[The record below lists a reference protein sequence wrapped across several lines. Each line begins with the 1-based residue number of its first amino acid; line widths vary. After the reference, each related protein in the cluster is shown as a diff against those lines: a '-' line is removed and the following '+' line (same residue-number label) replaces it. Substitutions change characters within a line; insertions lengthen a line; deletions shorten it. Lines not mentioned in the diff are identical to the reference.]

1 MSLDKDFQTFF
12 NTTEYG
18 VAILNIEN
26 LQYRCHKMN
35 DTLREYLQYSE
46 EEINS
51 INFKDLTH
59 PEDFDKS
66 KSYIYKLLSREID
79 EYSIVKRYIRK
90 DKSILYANIT
100 TMLLSSKYVLLV
112 VHDISKAG
120 KFISDI
126 KDKKEELSDE
136 VIDNFCDNINGEAFY
151 EIDKRRKYF
160 RVKFFQPV
168 CSKLKILTIN
178 DKAVDASAASICVK
192 NIGLGGL
199 KFSNHLDFPID
210 PAVTYSFNLT
220 LLGHEFNLRGKIVRT
235 IEEKNRPEYGVEF
248 IMDETERTT
257 LARILNNVT
266 LLQRNHL
273 SLYDCSFCKGCY
285 SKTNKK

>member
-1 MSLDKDFQTFF
+1 MSLNKDFHSFF

-51 INFKDLTH
+51 MNFKDLTH
-59 PEDFDKS
+59 PEDFAKS
-66 KSYIYKLLSREID
+66 KSYIYKLLSKEVE
-79 EYSIVKRYIRK
+79 EYSMGKRYIRK
-90 DKSILYANIT
+90 DKSILYAQIT
-100 TMLLSSKYVLLV
+100 AMLLSRKYVLLI

-120 KFISDI
+120 KFINDI

-136 VIDNFCDNINGEAFY
+136 VIDHFCENRPDEPYY

-160 RVKFFQPV
+160 RVKFFEPI
-168 CSKLKILTIN
+168 CAKLKILHIN
-178 DKAVDASAASICVK
+178 NTAVDASTAFVCVK

-199 KFSNHLDFPID
+199 KFSNHLEFPID
-210 PAVTYSFNLT
+210 PAITYNFNLK
-220 LLGHEFNLRGKIVRT
+220 LLGHEFDLKGNIVRI
-235 IEEKNRPEYGVEF
+235 IEKKDRPEYGVEF
-248 IMDETERTT
+248 IIDETLRTT

-273 SLYDCSFCKGCY
+273 SVYDCSLCKGSCP
-285 SKTNKK
+285 K

>member
-1 MSLDKDFQTFF
+1 MNLDKDFQIFF

-51 INFKDLTH
+51 MNFKDLTH
-59 PEDFDKS
+59 AEDFAKS
-66 KSYIYKLLSREID
+66 KAYIYKLLSKEIED
-79 EYSIVKRYIRK
+79 YSMVKRYIRK
-90 DKSILYANIT
+90 DNSILYANIT
-100 TMLLSSKYVLLV
+100 AMLLSRKYVLLV
-112 VHDISKAG
+112 VHDISNAG
-120 KFISDI
+120 KFINDI

-136 VIDNFCDNINGEAFY
+136 VIDQFCDNIDDDQSY
-151 EIDKRRKYF
+151 EIDKSRKYF
-160 RVKFFQPV
+160 RVKFFQSV
-168 CSKLKILTIN
+168 CAKLKILTIN
-178 DKAVDASAASICVK
+178 NMTVDASSAFACVK

-210 PAVTYSFNLT
+210 PAVTYNFNLT
-220 LLGHEFNLRGKIVRT
+220 LLGHEFDLRGKIVRT
-235 IEEKNRPEYGVEF
+235 IEKEDRPEYGVEF
-248 IMDETERTT
+248 IIDETERTT

-273 SLYDCSFCKGCY
+273 SLYDCSFCKSSC
-285 SKTNKK
+285 SK